1 MKRIL
6 QKFEN
11 RTDLPI
17 EIEEIRDFIVEL
29 GIQDRIVFC
38 AEDLDTAILR
48 GVIYQWRQSNS
59 VYGEPIWTTLI
70 VYPSSM
76 AQDWQ
81 RAICAKEMVHI
92 FDSQIVKTVNSE
104 MIEGLAKKVV
114 GPLEIDADS
123 PESLMATVDRIA
135 EFQAINL
142 LFPRAARIL
151 ARTKI
156 SSDEMTIREIS
167 EWASI
172 PEHFVKIALDPKWE
186 YLSSILVS
194 LHSD

>member
-29 GIQDRIVFC
+29 GIQDRIIFC

-48 GVIYQWRQSNS
+48 GVIYQWRQPSS

-70 VYPSSM
+70 VYPCSM
-76 AQDWQ
+76 APDWQ

-92 FDSQIVKTVNSE
+92 FDSQIVKTVNPE

-114 GPLEIDADS
+114 GPLEIDAES
-123 PESLMATVDRIA
+123 PESLMATVDRLA
-135 EFQAINL
+135 EFQAVNL
-142 LFPRAARIL
+142 LFPRAARTL
-151 ARTKI
+151 AHTKI
-156 SSDEMTIREIS
+156 SSNEMTVREIS

-172 PEHFVKIALDPKWE
+172 PEHFVQLALDPKWE
-186 YLSSILVS
+186 DISSILDS
-194 LHSD
+194 LSSS